1 MGIPALWDT
10 IRRYEEAVPIA
21 QLAED
26 HHRRHGKPLRI
37 AVDEADWRFNNLT
50 PQQVYA
56 IRDATNQHAF
66 QGVEKAMFYRL
77 CRLLTLNI
85 QLVFVFDGPGRP
97 WKRGKRGQ
105 GRINYEER
113 RLLQELLKYLGV
125 PYHEAPGEAEAEC
138 ARMQILGIVDAVWS
152 QDSDCLMFGCT
163 LWFHDHRI
171 AKNEGVTDRSKENT
185 KKNGKYAS
193 VVRAIDMK
201 ERYNLDREGLVLF
214 AMLVG
219 GDYDQQGLPQCGPGI
234 ALQAVKEGLGRSLCE
249 CRNQFDCRLWSQELA
264 QFLNT
269 SPRGRSIP
277 IPSLFPDYDILKK
290 YYRPKVTSDQD
301 LLLASRLN
309 LDYIRPIQEHELLKL
324 TSERFNIWGRLY
336 MNWIGPVL
344 LTRDLASRDSSKPKE
359 MVHEIRIPKQ
369 RSKTEHQP
377 SMRTFERKITF
388 SPFRVTSL
396 CRDDFEGS
404 QFGHWNGDDKVLFDP
419 KYRVECEMPEYWL
432 RKTLPAE
439 VLNSSLPTPKPHS
452 KRKRTAGDVEEAMES
467 PCNKRI
473 FKPRRGLNSDTSK
486 SHAPQSTKP
495 DILVSESKFLS
506 KMSKPDSTSPTSTR
520 KSIEFIELS
529 DSEDDETLRV
539 PSIPSSRQLLSIEA
553 ARSSPGLGPSTAYS
567 LATPSI
573 SQNNREDRTPFDLSN
588 KNDEYDEVY
597 DEDLQLALRLSMQE
611 ASSSMMHS
619 SSKGKFDDIFA
630 MREEGRSVEGL
641 AVPAWSLD
649 QALTSD
655 LLPPDVSTPSR
666 QARGIASS
674 GSNPSHSATHAN
686 FARANSGGLR
696 TQPSSKRSKV
706 VRSLV
711 PSPTRGE
718 DIIARPEASSTTP
731 TKHSLD
737 DIRAARLRHFG
748 AHSETKIR
756 GECNVAS
763 SPPRATLPGHEVS
776 STVVPASIECI
787 DLTED

>member
-10 IRRYEEAVPIA
+10 IRRHEEVIPIA

-66 QGVEKAMFYRL
+66 QGIEKAMFYRL

-85 QLVFVFDGPGRP
+85 QLIFVFDGPGRP

-113 RLLQELLKYLGV
+113 RLFQELLKYLGV
-125 PYHEAPGEAEAEC
+125 LYHEAPGEAEAEC

-163 LWFHDHRI
+163 LWFHDHRV

-193 VVRAIDMK
+193 VIRAVDMK
-201 ERYNLDREGLVLF
+201 ERYNLDQEGLVLF

-249 CRNQFDCRLWSQELA
+249 CRNQFDCQLWSQELA

-277 IPSLFPDYDILKK
+277 IPSMFPDYEILKK
-290 YYRPKVTSDQD
+290 YYRPKVTSDQE

-324 TSERFNIWGRLY
+324 ASERFNIWGRLY
-336 MNWIGPVL
+336 MNWIGPIL
-344 LTRDLASRDSSKPKE
+344 LIRDLVSRDSSKPKE

-369 RSKTEHQP
+369 RAKKTEDHP
-377 SMRTFERKITF
+377 PMRTFERKITF
-388 SPFRVTSL
+388 SPFGVTSL
-396 CRDDFEGS
+396 CKDDFEGS
-404 QFGHWNGDDKVLFDP
+404 QFGHWNGDDKMLFDP
-419 KYRVECEMPEYWL
+419 EYRVECEMSEYWL
-432 RKTLPAE
+432 RKALPTE
-439 VLNSSLPTPKPHS
+439 VFNSYLPTPKSSS
-452 KRKRTAGDVEEAMES
+452 KRKRASEDVEEPTES
-467 PCNKRI
+467 PCNKR
-473 FKPRRGLNSDTSK
+473 KSKSCRALNSDTSE
-486 SHAPQSTKP
+486 SHMSQSTRP
-495 DILVSESKFLS
+495 NLSVSESKTPFKVS
-506 KMSKPDSTSPTSTR
+506 IYEPISSTSIR
-520 KSIEFIELS
+520 KPIELIELS
-529 DSEDDETLRV
+529 DSEDDKTLQV
-539 PSIPSSRQLLSIEA
+539 PPIPSSRQLSFIEA
-553 ARSSPGLGPSTAYS
+553 AKSPPSLVASASSSLVVPSK
-567 LATPSI
+567 
-573 SQNNREDRTPFDLSN
+573 SQNDSENRTPFDL
-588 KNDEYDEVY
+588 DEDDVD
-597 DEDLQLALRLSMQE
+597 DEDLLLALRLSMQE
-611 ASSSMMHS
+611 ASSSTKHS
-619 SSKGKFDDIFA
+619 LNKGKFYDIFA

-649 QALTSD
+649 KALISD
-655 LLPPDVSTPSR
+655 LLPPDIPTPNR
-666 QARGIASS
+666 QARSIASTRN
-674 GSNPSHSATHAN
+674 NPPRSATHAN
-686 FARANSGGLR
+686 FARMDLAEMHTQSSG
-696 TQPSSKRSKV
+696 PSDLA
-706 VRSLV
+706 RSLV
-711 PSPTRGE
+711 PSPTKEER
-718 DIIARPEASSTTP
+718 IMARPEASSTTP
-731 TKHSLD
+731 TRHSLD
-737 DIRAARLRHFG
+737 EIRAARLRHFC
-748 AHSETKIR
+748 APFVTKISDE
-756 GECNVAS
+756 GNIAS
-763 SPPRATLPGHEVS
+763 SPPRATLVDSGVS
-776 STVVPASIECI
+776 SRAAPTDIEYI

>member
-1 MGIPALWDT
+1 MGIPALWD
-10 IRRYEEAVPIA
+10 IIKRYEEVIPIA

-66 QGVEKAMFYRL
+66 QGIEKAMFYRL

-85 QLVFVFDGPGRP
+85 QLIFVFDGPDRP

-113 RLLQELLKYLGV
+113 RLLQKLLKYLGV

-138 ARMQILGIVDAVWS
+138 ARMQILDIVDAVWS

-163 LWFHDHRI
+163 LWFHDHRV
-171 AKNEGVTDRSKENT
+171 AKNEGATDRSKENT

-234 ALQAVKEGLGRSLCE
+234 ALQVVKEGLGRSLCE
-249 CRNQFDCRLWSQELA
+249 CRNQFDCQLWSKELA

-269 SPRGRSIP
+269 FTRGRSIP
-277 IPSLFPDYDILKK
+277 VPSMFPDYDILKK
-290 YYRPKVTSDQD
+290 YYRPKVTSDQE

-369 RSKTEHQP
+369 RSKRTEDQP

-388 SPFRVTSL
+388 SPFGVTSL
-396 CRDDFEGS
+396 CTDDFEGS
-404 QFGHWNGDDKVLFDP
+404 QFGHWNGDDKVLFDLE
-419 KYRVECEMPEYWL
+419 YRVECEMPEYWL

-439 VLNSSLPTPKPHS
+439 VFNSSLPTPKSSS
-452 KRKRTAGDVEEAMES
+452 KRKRTVDDVEEAADS
-467 PCNKRI
+467 PSNKR
-473 FKPRRGLNSDTSK
+473 KSKTCRTLNPDRSVSYVSQSK
-486 SHAPQSTKP
+486 RP
-495 DILVSESKFLS
+495 DMSSSESKTPF
-506 KMSKPDSTSPTSTR
+506 KMPKPDSTYLTSTR
-520 KSIEFIELS
+520 VPIELIELS
-529 DSEDDETLRV
+529 DAEDEEILRV
-539 PSIPSSRQLLSIEA
+539 PSIPLSRQSPSIKA
-553 ARSSPGLGPSTAYS
+553 AKPPPDLGSSATSS
-567 LATPSI
+567 LVVPSI
-573 SQNNREDRTPFDLSN
+573 SQNNWENRTPFDLA
-588 KNDEYDEVY
+588 DEDDED

-611 ASSSMMHS
+611 ASSSTMHS
-619 SSKGKFDDIFA
+619 LNKGKFDDIFA

-649 QALTSD
+649 QALISD
-655 LLPPDVSTPSR
+655 LLPPDIPTPNR
-666 QARGIASS
+666 QARSIASTR
-674 GSNPSHSATHAN
+674 NNLPQSATHAN
-686 FARANSGGLR
+686 VAREDLAEMH
-696 TQPSSKRSKV
+696 TQPPSRRSELA
-706 VRSLV
+706 RSLV
-711 PSPTRGE
+711 PSPTKGD
-718 DIIARPEASSTTP
+718 DIVARPEASSTTP
-731 TKHSLD
+731 SRHSLNE
-737 DIRAARLRHFG
+737 IRAARLRHFG
-748 AHSETKIR
+748 APSMTKIR
-756 GECNVAS
+756 DVGNVAS
-763 SPPRATLPGHEVS
+763 SPPRAAPTD
-776 STVVPASIECI
+776 IECI

>member
-10 IRRYEEAVPIA
+10 IKRYEEVIPIA

-26 HHRRHGKPLRI
+26 HYQRHGKPLRI

-66 QGVEKAMFYRL
+66 QGIEKAMFYRL
-77 CRLLTLNI
+77 CRFLTLNI
-85 QLVFVFDGPGRP
+85 QLIFVFDGPGRP
-97 WKRGKRGQ
+97 WKRDKRGQ
-105 GRINYEER
+105 GRIDYEER
-113 RLLQELLKYLGV
+113 WLLQELLKYLGV

-163 LWFHDHRI
+163 LWFHDHRV

-219 GDYDQQGLPQCGPGI
+219 GDYDQNGLPQCGPGI
-234 ALQAVKEGLGRSLCE
+234 ALQAVNEGLGKSLCE
-249 CRNQFDCRLWSQELA
+249 CRNQFDCQLWSKELA

-269 SPRGRSIP
+269 SSRRRSIP
-277 IPSLFPDYDILKK
+277 VPSMFPDYDILKK
-290 YYRPKVTSDQD
+290 YYRPKVTSDQE

-309 LDYIRPIQEHELLKL
+309 LEYIRPIQEHELLKL
-324 TSERFNIWGRLY
+324 TSECFNIWGRLY

-344 LTRDLASRDSSKPKE
+344 LTRDLVSRDPSKPKE
-359 MVHEIRIPKQ
+359 MMHEIRVPKQ
-369 RSKTEHQP
+369 RSKKTEDQP
-377 SMRTFERKITF
+377 PMRTFERKITF
-388 SPFRVTSL
+388 SPFGVTSL

-419 KYRVECEMPEYWL
+419 AHRVECEMPEYWL

-439 VLNSSLPTPKPHS
+439 VFNSSLPTPKPSS
-452 KRKRTAGDVEEAMES
+452 KRKRTADDVEEATDS

-473 FKPRRGLNSDTSK
+473 SKPRRALNSNTSV
-486 SHAPQSTKP
+486 P
-495 DILVSESKFLS
+495 ESKTPS
-506 KMSKPDSTSPTSTR
+506 KVSKPDFTSSTSTR
-520 KSIEFIELS
+520 KPIESIELS

-539 PSIPSSRQLLSIEA
+539 PSISSSKQPSSIEA
-553 ARSSPGLGPSTAYS
+553 ARSHPSLRPSAAS
-567 LATPSI
+567 NIAVPSI
-573 SQNNREDRTPFDLSN
+573 SQKNWENRIPLYLADEDD
-588 KNDEYDEVY
+588 
-597 DEDLQLALRLSMQE
+597 DEDLLLALRLSMQE
-611 ASSSMMHS
+611 ASSSTMHS
-619 SSKGKFDDIFA
+619 SNKGKFDDIFA
-630 MREEGRSVEGL
+630 MREEGRSVGGS

-649 QALTSD
+649 QALISD
-655 LLPPDVSTPSR
+655 LLLPDIPTSNR
-666 QARGIASS
+666 QARSIAST
-674 GSNPSHSATHAN
+674 SNNLFHSATHAN
-686 FARANSGGLR
+686 LARADFAEMH
-696 TQPSSKRSKV
+696 TQPSSKRSEV

-711 PSPTRGE
+711 PSPTKGE
-718 DIIARPEASSTTP
+718 DIIALPEASCATP
-731 TKHSLD
+731 TRHSLD
-737 DIRAARLRHFG
+737 EIRAARLRHFG
-748 AHSETKIR
+748 ATSVTNTR
-756 GECNVAS
+756 DVGNVAS
-763 SPPRATLPGHEVS
+763 SPPRATLVSREVS
-776 STVVPASIECI
+776 SGTAPIDIECI